1 MPVPGV
7 ALLGG
12 PACPPVLS
20 APRRVK
26 PLQSGRQN
34 GGICLQKLLFGISI
48 PSDAPVHGSL
58 FPSIHCAQPRP
69 WMRCLDNCWGA
80 ASASLGILKSRRVF
94 WRVLLNLTRW
104 MDSTLFMTSSRESQL
119 ILLFVVLVSCPIATV
134 WHLRSR
140 PGCAPREP
148 DHEPPSACIQDVPAD
163 SDCLGNRLMIKDLPG
178 VWVSQFGPRSRC
190 FFWGNLE
197 FLVWRSR
204 LGELGV
210 LGVLGV
216 LGEESELP
224 KRGQQQSRTIGSP
237 CRFHHCAASPPH
249 P

>member
-1 MPVPGV
+1 LPCWV
-7 ALLGG
+7 ALLALLARRSLACQDELSRCSRDGRTGESACRSFFLASRSRPMLPSTGPSSPQFIAPSRARGG
-12 PACPPVLS
+12 NVLT
-20 APRRVK
+20 
-26 PLQSGRQN
+26 
-34 GGICLQKLLFGISI
+34 IC
-48 PSDAPVHGSL
+48 
-58 FPSIHCAQPRP
+58 
-69 WMRCLDNCWGA
+69 GA
-80 ASASLGILKSRRVF
+80 ASASLGISKSRSVF